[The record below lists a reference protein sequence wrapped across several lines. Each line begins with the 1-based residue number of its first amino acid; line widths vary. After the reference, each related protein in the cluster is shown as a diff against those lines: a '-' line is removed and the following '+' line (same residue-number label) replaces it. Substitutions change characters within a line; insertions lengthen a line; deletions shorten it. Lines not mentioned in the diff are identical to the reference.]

1 MRTACRVREEV
12 FQKPQPI
19 HQTVFCFSYSYFFTA
34 AFPQPTAHSTFFKSH
49 SSTKHI
55 HPTWQHLIFN
65 FLAKKAEKKL
75 TVTAH
80 QISTGFFH
88 HVQILF
94 EENICLSKLT
104 QILNS
109 DILKHRAND
118 DQTNLKN
125 I

>member
-1 MRTACRVREEV
+1 M
-12 FQKPQPI
+12 
-19 HQTVFCFSYSYFFTA
+19 
-34 AFPQPTAHSTFFKSH
+34 
-49 SSTKHI
+49 
-55 HPTWQHLIFN
+55 WQHLIFN

-75 TVTAH
+75 TGTAH

-94 EENICLSKLT
+94 EENICPSKLT